1 MALGGA
7 GNVQLILNNETV
19 LIPTPS
25 PDPKD
30 PLNLPSWRKWAILIL
45 VSIFGSTAIILSSGM
60 GAIITAVRQSYPGEE
75 ERTNDL
81 LTYPTLF
88 MGIGNLV
95 AMPLAVTIG
104 RRPIFVVT
112 MIVLVASG
120 IGCALAPNL
129 SAHIAFRNIMSMAA
143 GQSEALCPLV
153 VQEIYFLHERG
164 RKIGWFVFI
173 ENVIAGIFFIT
184 STYMVEAGGWR
195 WWYGTYTIINGV
207 VMIVSYFLLT
217 ETMYERPD
225 DATEGA
231 VHLDFNEAGEPER
244 FGPRTWK
251 QDLKIFSVKP
261 DWSRLGEFYKD
272 LFRGLL
278 IPTILWQLLLNGAF
292 LGLYIV
298 VTAVFAGILIPPP
311 YSWSFKSLGYIFV
324 GQIVS
329 AVIFLPILGYG
340 NDLIVKGLSKL
351 HNGVY
356 KPEFR
361 FFNLAI
367 PVVVGVVC
375 GVMFGQAGAF
385 PQNYHWSAIVVTFNG
400 VFFAFLGVNVV
411 GITYA
416 VDAFPLKA
424 GPFLVLICAGRGL
437 ISFALSYSVLP
448 AVAALGYNGTM
459 NVESII
465 AGVLGAMAIPF
476 YFFGPKIRL
485 VAHKRLKTGGAGD
498 VAE

>member
-1 MALGGA
+1 
-7 GNVQLILNNETV
+7 
-19 LIPTPS
+19 
-25 PDPKD
+25 
-30 PLNLPSWRKWAILIL
+30 
-45 VSIFGSTAIILSSGM
+45 M
-60 GAIITAVRQSYPGEE
+60 GAIITAVKHSYPGEE

-88 MGIGNLV
+88 MGIGNIF

-104 RRPIFVVT
+104 RRPIFLIT
-112 MIVLVASG
+112 MITLVASG

-129 SAHIAFRNIMSMAA
+129 SAHIAFRNLMSMAA

-173 ENVIAGIFFIT
+173 ENVIAGIFFVT
-184 STYMVEAGGWR
+184 SPYMVQAGGNDGWR
-195 WWYGTYTIINGV
+195 LWYWIYTIINAV
-207 VMIVSYFLLT
+207 VLVLSYFLLT
-217 ETMYERPD
+217 ETMYERPE
-225 DATEGA
+225 DASQGA
-231 VHLDFNEAGEPER
+231 VHLDFNSAGEVDPEGDMHRVIRITTKHGNVLEPER

-251 QDLKIFSVKP
+251 QDLKIFSIKP
-261 DWSRLGEFYKD
+261 KWSRVGEFWVDIAK
-272 LFRGLL
+272 GLL
-278 IPTILWQLLLNGAF
+278 IPTMLWQLLLNGAF

-311 YSWSFKSLGYIFV
+311 YSWSFTSLGYVFV
-324 GQIVS
+324 GQVIC
-329 AVIFLPILGYG
+329 AIIFLPLLGYG
-340 NDLIVKGLSKL
+340 NDFVIKILSKM
-351 HNGVY
+351 HGGMY

-361 FFNLAI
+361 FFNLVI
-367 PVVVGVVC
+367 PVIVGVVC

-385 PQNYHWSAIVVTFNG
+385 PQNYHWSAVVVTFNG

-448 AVAALGYNGTM
+448 AVAAIGYNGTM
-459 NVESII
+459 NVESIV

-476 YFFGPKIRL
+476 YFLGPKIRL
-485 VAHKRLKTGGAGD
+485 VAHKRLRTGGAGND
-498 VAE
+498 VE

>member
-1 MALGGA
+1 
-7 GNVQLILNNETV
+7 
-19 LIPTPS
+19 
-25 PDPKD
+25 
-30 PLNLPSWRKWAILIL
+30 LIL
-45 VSIFGSTAIILSSGM
+45 VSVFGSTAIILSSGM
-60 GAIITAVRQSYPGEE
+60 GAIITAVKHSYPGEE

-112 MIVLVASG
+112 MIILVASG

-184 STYMVEAGGWR
+184 STYMVEVGGWR

-207 VMIVSYFLLT
+207 VLIMSYFLLT

-231 VHLDFNEAGEPER
+231 VHLDFNEAGEVDPAGDMHRVIRVTTKHGNVLEPER

-251 QDLKIFSVKP
+251 QDLKLFSIKP

-272 LFRGLL
+272 LLRGLL
-278 IPTILWQLLLNGAF
+278 IPTIVWLLLLNGAF

-298 VTAVFAGILIPPP
+298 VTAVFASILIPPP
-311 YSWSFKSLGYIFV
+311 YSWNFRSLGYIFV

-329 AVIFLPILGYG
+329 SVIFLPILGYG
-340 NDLIVKGLSKL
+340 NDLIVKCLSRL
-351 HNGVY
+351 HDGVY

-367 PVVVGVVC
+367 PVIVGVVC

-385 PQNYHWSAIVVTFNG
+385 PQNYHWSAIAVTFNG
-400 VFFAFLGVNVV
+400 IFFAFLGVNVV

-476 YFFGPKIRL
+476 YIFGPKIRL
-485 VAHKRLKTGGAGD
+485 VAHKWLKTGGAGNN
-498 VAE
+498 AE